1 MKQFK
6 AAIFDLDGTLIDS
19 MGVWEQIDR
28 EFLSKRGIAIPEDYI
43 AAVTPMGFRS
53 AAEYTIRRFCLQE
66 TPADLIREWEDM
78 AIDAYSFHVPLKPHA
93 KEYLEYL
100 KEKGVRL
107 AVATALQPT
116 LSVPVLKN
124 NGVYGYFESF
134 ASVTEVVRGKGH
146 PDIYLL
152 AAERLRIKP
161 EECMVFEDILA
172 GVQGA
177 KKAGMAACGVY
188 DSYSEEDQK
197 EMQAL
202 CDLYIHDFAELIQTV

>member
-100 KEKGVRL
+100 KKKGVRL

-116 LSVPVLKN
+116 LSVPALKN

-134 ASVTEVVRGKGH
+134 ASVTEAVSYTH
-146 PDIYLL
+146 LD
-152 AAERLRIKP
+152 
-161 EECMVFEDILA
+161 
-172 GVQGA
+172 
-177 KKAGMAACGVY
+177 VY
-188 DSYSEEDQK
+188 KRQLHGY
-197 EMQAL
+197 A
-202 CDLYIHDFAELIQTV
+202 